1 MKAKFHPRHHD
12 MRKLHRHLIVPSL
25 LLLLLMLGVPQTLCA
40 QDSPDAVIAP
50 PDTGVVTELIPD
62 EVLPVD
68 NDPGQLTSPRDT
80 MTAFL
85 SAMNRVDQGHDEDWP
100 FALACFDFPEDL
112 DAAGKK
118 TIARQLLDFLNRLG
132 KIDVE
137 ALPNALDLNSST
149 DTQHTTRLQFFPTAE
164 HGWMWNELAPLGK
177 APKGNIVFQA
187 NDQGTWRFSRKTV
200 QDIPNLYQSTE
211 LLPPRYHD
219 QQTRPGENLFVLVGP
234 TFQNTHTW
242 AWAVLLGAIFL
253 GLLAGK
259 ITQSLLRAAAKRNND
274 KGNVVRGIAFDNA
287 ASPASFAFLS
297 LGLWVGITQV
307 YREPRLADFTN
318 NIIQFLLILAV
329 GWLLFNLVDVIDAV
343 LRRLSEKTQSKLDD
357 QIVPLVRKALRL
369 FLVVVFTLFVAQ
381 NVFGLDITGW
391 LAGLGIAGLAVSL
404 AAQDSIKNLFG
415 SITVLFDKPFTV
427 GDWIVTEG
435 LEGTVEEVG
444 FRSTRI
450 RTFYNSLITLP
461 NANLINASVDNY
473 GQRQYRRWK
482 THIGVQYD
490 TTPDQLVAFT
500 EGIRELVR
508 SHPYTRKDYFQ
519 VWCHEFA
526 SSSLNIL
533 IYIFHEVP
541 DWSTELRERERL
553 FLDIVRLADK
563 LGVQFA
569 FPTQTVHLYKEEH
582 TPHETRHDT
591 PQSMTDRRAMIS
603 GIRTAQSLIK
613 DQPWQSQTPGPV
625 TFQKGPTDLEIDE
638 HGNPVIEKNKE
649 SGEDKQSEDEPDKCS

>member
-1 MKAKFHPRHHD
+1 MQKY
-12 MRKLHRHLIVPSL
+12 LIYIVVPIL
-25 LLLLLMLGVPQTLCA
+25 LGFACTATLQA
-40 QDSPDAVIAP
+40 QDPTPADSASTAP
-50 PDTGVVTELIPD
+50 PNTQVVTDLIPD
-62 EVLPVD
+62 ELLPTP
-68 NDPGQLTSPRDT
+68 NGTYQRTSPSAT
-80 MTAFL
+80 MATFL
-85 SAMNRVDQGHDEDWP
+85 DAINRVDKGDDSAWP
-100 FALACFDFPEDL
+100 DVLACFDFPGDYSTEEQQ
-112 DAAGKK
+112 A
-118 TIARQLLDFLNRLG
+118 IAHWLLDFVNRLG
-132 KIDVE
+132 RIDVDT
-137 ALPNALDLNSST
+137 LPKELDIQPT
-149 DTQHTTRLQFFPTAE
+149 PDAQPITRHQFFPTPE
-164 HGWMWNELAPLGK
+164 YDWMWEKLAPLGR
-177 APKGNIVFQA
+177 APKGSVIFQA
-187 NDQGTWRFSRKTV
+187 DDQGLWRFSPQTV
-200 QDIPNLYQSTE
+200 KDIPELYKSTE

-219 QQTRPGENLFVLVGP
+219 QQTLPGENLFVLVGP

-242 AWAVLLGAIFL
+242 AWATLLGAIFM
-253 GLLAGK
+253 GLLVGK
-259 ITQSLLRAAAKRNND
+259 IIQSILRNAAKKCSD
-274 KGNVVRGIAFDNA
+274 AKQQVRAIALDNI
-287 ASPASFAFLS
+287 ASPASFACLS
-297 LGLWVGITQV
+297 LGLWLGITQV
-307 YREPRLADFTN
+307 YREPRLATFTN
-318 NIIQFLLILAV
+318 NIIQFLLILSV
-329 GWLLFNLVDVIDAV
+329 GWLLFNLVEVIDAA

-357 QIVPLVRKALRL
+357 QVVPLVRKALRV

-473 GQRQYRRWK
+473 GKRQYRRWK

-533 IYIFHEVP
+533 LYIFHEVP

-553 FLDIVRLADK
+553 FLDIVRLADS
-563 LGVQFA
+563 LGVKFA

-582 TPHETRHDT
+582 TDYQTQHAP
-591 PQSMTDRRAMIS
+591 PQSMTERRSMIS
-603 GIRTAQSLIK
+603 GIRAAQSLIK
-613 DQPWQSQTPGPV
+613 DQPWQSQIPGPV

-638 HGNPVIEKNKE
+638 HGNPIIEKDKDNAE
-649 SGEDKQSEDEPDKCS
+649 DNEEDKPN

>member
-1 MKAKFHPRHHD
+1 MNKTLIYIVALILLSLTAPHA
-12 MRKLHRHLIVPSL
+12 LH
-25 LLLLLMLGVPQTLCA
+25 A
-40 QDSPDAVIAP
+40 QDDAPAADSSLTDNLAKASEVSADQSERKVGP
-50 PDTGVVTELIPD
+50 PK
-62 EVLPVD
+62 
-68 NDPGQLTSPRDT
+68 SPR
-80 MTAFL
+80 A
-85 SAMNRVDQGHDEDWP
+85 AMEGFIWGMNQIDNGHDNFWGY
-100 FALACFDFPEDL
+100 ALPYVNFPEDMPQEQQQ
-112 DAAGKK
+112 K
-118 TIARQLLDFLNRLG
+118 TAQMLMDFFNRLG
-132 KIDVE
+132 RIDMDS
-137 ALPNALDLNSST
+137 LPGELDIQPTPDAMKVL
-149 DTQHTTRLQFFPTAE
+149 RYQFFPAPE
-164 HGWMWNELAPLGK
+164 YGWMWDKLAGYGK
-177 APKGNIVFQA
+177 APVGAIVLQA
-187 NDQGTWRFSRKTV
+187 DEHGQWMFSRQTV
-200 QDIPNLYQSTE
+200 NDIPELYNSTA
-211 LLPPRYHD
+211 LLPPSYHD
-219 QQTRPGENLFVLVGP
+219 QQTLPGDNLFVLVGP
-234 TFQNTHTW
+234 TFQMTSSW
-242 AWAVLLGAIFL
+242 AWTVLFIAIL
-253 GLLAGK
+253 VGLILGK
-259 ITQSLLRAAAKRNND
+259 IVQSMLRAAS
-274 KGNVVRGIAFDNA
+274 KGCFEKGKEVRGIAFDNA
-287 ASPASFAFLS
+287 ASPASFALLS
-297 LGLWVGITQV
+297 LGLWLGISQI
-307 YREPRLADFTN
+307 YREPPLAVFTN

-329 GWLLFNLVDVIDAV
+329 GWFLFNIVEVIDAG
-343 LRRLSEKTQSKLDD
+343 LRRLSEKTDSKLDD
-357 QIVPLVRKALRL
+357 QLVPLVRKALRL

-482 THIGVQYD
+482 THLGVQYD

-526 SSSLNIL
+526 DSSLNIL
-533 IYIFHEVP
+533 LYIFHEVP

-569 FPTQTVHLYKEEH
+569 FPTQTVHLYKQEH
-582 TPHETRHDT
+582 TAYETQHEA
-591 PQSMTDRRAMIS
+591 PQSMTDRRAMIN
-603 GIRTAQSLIK
+603 GIRAAQTLIK
-613 DQPWQSQTPGPV
+613 DQPWQSETPGPV
-625 TFQKGPTDLEIDE
+625 VFTQGPTDLKIDE
-638 HGNPVIEKNKE
+638 HGNPVIEKDKDKE
-649 SGEDKQSEDEPDKCS
+649 S

>member
-1 MKAKFHPRHHD
+1 MLKPRFYLLVFVLSCWALPTALYGQATAAAEAASPSAEVELNHH
-12 MRKLHRHLIVPSL
+12 
-25 LLLLLMLGVPQTLCA
+25 A
-40 QDSPDAVIAP
+40 
-50 PDTGVVTELIPD
+50 
-62 EVLPVD
+62 
-68 NDPGQLTSPRDT
+68 SPRDL
-80 MTAFL
+80 MTAYL
-85 SAMNRVDQGHDEDWP
+85 TAMNRVDNGYDDALPE
-100 FALACFDFPEDL
+100 ALACFDFPPDMEASFERV
-112 DAAGKK
+112 AAEMML
-118 TIARQLLDFLNRLG
+118 AVLNRLG
-132 KIDVE
+132 YIDLLTLPGPVE
-137 ALPNALDLNSST
+137 VDPPMDEGGEPIKRYTL
-149 DTQHTTRLQFFPTAE
+149 FPSPRYASVWE
-164 HGWMWNELAPLGK
+164 ELAEYKVHPEGRIVMAVGDDGGWLFDRQTVAELPL
-177 APKGNIVFQA
+177 
-187 NDQGTWRFSRKTV
+187 
-200 QDIPNLYQSTE
+200 LYESTAH
-211 LLPPRYHD
+211 LPPVYHD
-219 QQTRPGENLFVLVGP
+219 QESRIDADMVRLIGP
-234 TFQNTHTW
+234 TFTLTPNW
-242 AWAVLLGAIFL
+242 AWGVLLGAIFV

-259 ITQSLLRAAAKRNND
+259 IVQSILRGLSRRWTQR
-274 KGNVVRGIAFDNA
+274 GWEVRGIMFDNA
-287 ASPASFAFLS
+287 ASPASFALLS
-297 LGLWVGITQV
+297 VGLWFGIN
-307 YREPRLADFTN
+307 YIHREPRLAEFSN
-318 NIIQFLLILAV
+318 NIIEFLLILAV
-329 GWLLFNLVDVIDAV
+329 GWFLFNLVEVINAGLV
-343 LRRLSEKTQSKLDD
+343 RLSEKTESKLDD
-357 QIVPLVRKALRL
+357 QLVPLVRKSLRL
-369 FLVVVFTLFVAQ
+369 FLVVVFALFVAQ

-415 SITVLFDKPFTV
+415 SFTVLFDKPFTV

-519 VWCHEFA
+519 VWCHEFGD
-526 SSSLNIL
+526 SSLNIL

-553 FLDIVRLADK
+553 FIDIVRLADK

-582 TPHETRHDT
+582 TAYQTLHDT

-603 GIRTAQSLIK
+603 GIRSAQELMK
-613 DQPWQSQTPGPV
+613 DQPWQSNVPGPV
-625 TFQKGPTDLEIDE
+625 TFTTGPTDLKIDE
-638 HGNPVIEKNKE
+638 HGNPVIEK
-649 SGEDKQSEDEPDKCS
+649 DEAKD

>member
-1 MKAKFHPRHHD
+1 MHKSLVYIVAFIL
-12 MRKLHRHLIVPSL
+12 MSLAYGTGLH
-25 LLLLLMLGVPQTLCA
+25 A
-40 QDSPDAVIAP
+40 QDTAATADTTATV
-50 PDTGVVTELIPD
+50 TGVDVITDLIPD
-62 EVLPVD
+62 ELRTPED
-68 NDPGQLTSPRDT
+68 NPSQRTSPSAT
-80 MTAFL
+80 MTLFL
-85 SAMNRVDQGHDEDWP
+85 SAMNRVDNGDDTAWP
-100 FALACFDFPEDL
+100 DALACFNFPD
-112 DAAGKK
+112 DYTDSDKK
-118 TIARQLLDFLNRLG
+118 ATARQMLDFINRLG
-132 KIDVE
+132 MVDVD
-137 ALPNALDLNSST
+137 ALPNHLDI
-149 DTQHTTRLQFFPTAE
+149 QPAPEAEPITRFQFFPTPE
-164 HGWMWNELAPLGK
+164 YGWMWKELAPLGK
-177 APKGNIVFQA
+177 APKGHIVIQA
-187 NDQGTWRFSRKTV
+187 NDRGVWRFTRQTV
-200 QDIPNLYQSTE
+200 GDIPDLYTSTE
-211 LLPPRYHD
+211 LLPPRYHG
-219 QQTRPGENLFVLVGP
+219 QQKLPGENLFVLVGP
-234 TFQNTHTW
+234 TFQNTHSW
-242 AWAVLLGAIFL
+242 GWVALLGAIFV
-253 GLLAGK
+253 GLLLGK
-259 ITQSLLRAAAKRNND
+259 IVQSLLRSAGKSCNES
-274 KGNVVRGIAFDNA
+274 KKEVRAIALESIAN
-287 ASPASFAFLS
+287 PASFACLS
-297 LGLWVGITQV
+297 LGLWLGITQI
-307 YREPRLADFTN
+307 YREPKLATFTN
-318 NIIQFLLILAV
+318 NIIQFLLILSV
-329 GWLLFNLVDVIDAV
+329 GWLLFNLVEVIDAA
-343 LRRLSEKTQSKLDD
+343 LRKLSEKTQSKLDD
-357 QIVPLVRKALRL
+357 QVVPLVRKALRL

-569 FPTQTVHLYKEEH
+569 FPTQTVHLHKEEH
-582 TPHETRHDT
+582 APHETQHDA
-591 PQSMTDRRAMIS
+591 PQSMTDRRSMIT
-603 GIRTAQSLIK
+603 GIRAAHALTK
-613 DQPWQSQTPGPV
+613 DQPWQSETPGPV

-638 HGNPVIEKNKE
+638 HGNPVIEKDKDKE
-649 SGEDKQSEDEPDKCS
+649 NEEEKQP

>member
-1 MKAKFHPRHHD
+1 MPKYLVYIAA
-12 MRKLHRHLIVPSL
+12 LTL
-25 LLLLLMLGVPQTLCA
+25 LVLACPHTLQA
-40 QDSPDAVIAP
+40 QDTAPATDAGVIT
-50 PDTGVVTELIPD
+50 DLIPD
-62 EVLPVD
+62 ALLPAGHAD
-68 NDPGQLTSPRDT
+68 GEQSSPSAT
-80 MTAFL
+80 MATFL
-85 SAMNRVDQGHDEDWP
+85 GAMNRVDNGDDSAWP
-100 FALACFDFPEDL
+100 DVLTCFDFPENL
-112 DAAGKK
+112 ATPEQK
-118 TIARQLLDFLNRLG
+118 THARQLFEFINRLG
-132 KIDVE
+132 EVDVG
-137 ALPNALDLNSST
+137 ALPDELDIQPT
-149 DTQHTTRLQFFPTAE
+149 PEAKPVTRHQFFPTPE
-164 HGWMWNELAPLGK
+164 HAWMWTELAPLGK
-177 APKGNIVFQA
+177 APRGGIVFQA
-187 NDQGTWRFSRKTV
+187 NDQGVWRFSRQTV
-200 QDIPNLYQSTE
+200 ADISDLYTSTE

-242 AWAVLLGAIFL
+242 AWAALLGAIFV
-253 GLLAGK
+253 GLLLGK
-259 ITQSLLRAAAKRNND
+259 VFQMMLRGAAKRCNEA
-274 KGNVVRGIAFDNA
+274 KQYVRAIVLDNT
-287 ASPASFAFLS
+287 ASPVSFAFLS
-297 LGLWVGITQV
+297 LGLWVGITQI
-307 YREPRLADFTN
+307 YREPKLAVFTN
-318 NIIQFLLILAV
+318 NIIQFLLILSV
-329 GWLLFNLVDVIDAV
+329 GWLLFNLVEVIDAS

-357 QIVPLVRKALRL
+357 QIVPLVRKSLRL
-369 FLVVVFTLFVAQ
+369 FLIVVFTLFVAQ

-391 LAGLGIAGLAVSL
+391 LAGLGIAGLAISL

-533 IYIFHEVP
+533 LYIFHEVP

-582 TPHETRHDT
+582 TDYETRHEP
-591 PQSMTDRRAMIS
+591 PQSMTQRRSMIN
-603 GIRTAQSLIK
+603 GIRAAQLLIK

-638 HGNPVIEKNKE
+638 HGNPVIEIDKE
-649 SGEDKQSEDEPDKCS
+649 KEKDKED